1 MTSAFDARPIIVA
14 IAGPNGAGKSTFFEA
29 HLARAG
35 LRFLNADDLAL
46 ELGLD
51 GQTAAELANRLRIE
65 LVEQR
70 ESFVFETVFSD
81 PVGDKVDFLGR
92 AAAQGY
98 TVVLVFIGVDDVK
111 VSEQRVAMRV
121 LQGGH
126 DVPPEKL
133 SSRFP
138 RTMKN
143 LARAIE
149 KLPHVLVFE
158 NSDLANPFRQ
168 VAEFERGKAVQVNA
182 PVPRWLPLK
191 SRPRHKKRRRTHRGH

>member
-1 MTSAFDARPIIVA
+1 VTSPFDARPIIVA

-29 HLARAG
+29 HLVPAG
-35 LRFLNADDLAL
+35 LRFLNADDLAR

-51 GQTAAELANRLRIE
+51 AATGAELANRLRVE

-70 ESFVFETVFSD
+70 ESFAFETVLSD
-81 PVGDKVDFLGR
+81 PAGDKVDFLAK
-92 AAAQGY
+92 AATQGY
-98 TVVLVFIGVDDVK
+98 MVVLVFIGIDDARM
-111 VSEQRVAMRV
+111 SEQRVAMRV

-126 DVPPEKL
+126 DVPAEKL
-133 SSRFP
+133 SARFP

-149 KLPHVLVFE
+149 KLPHLLVFD
-158 NSDLANPFRQ
+158 NSDLANPFRK
-168 VAEFERGKAVQVNA
+168 VAEFERGKAVAVND

-191 SRPRHKKRRRTHRGH
+191 RKRPRGGRR